1 MPLACFAHHL
11 AADSPM
17 CRRCE
22 LTPNRWISC
31 TTNSSEWHRNHSI
44 PVLSYAENVGLY
56 KARWYWRPLPLGL
69 VVPRASAN
77 PVLPATPSATWTM
90 TI

>member
-1 MPLACFAHHL
+1 MPLACFAPLGGRQSHVQEMRANAQPLDILH
-11 AADSPM
+11 D
-17 CRRCE
+17 E
-22 LTPNRWISC
+22 FI
-31 TTNSSEWHRNHSI
+31 EWHRNHSI

-77 PVLPATPSATWTM
+77 PGIATPSATWTM